1 MWIFKIIKIK
11 SSDTKRTLMH
21 LFLFT
26 KSAQGEL
33 VSICTQSIPEYK
45 KIKRIQHFKIKNNNI
60 FLIVVNLPIVNWAF
74 NFLVKESFTTS
85 SSFTNIFKWE
95 IIFFFYFSMSR
106 DEMLVLESQ
115 LCKER
120 KVKEDMKKMTKVGWP
135 KCTDCTDFLF
145 CNPKIVRIV
154 RIFFQVVRIVRIFI
168 LEIHRFF

>member
-1 MWIFKIIKIK
+1 MY
-11 SSDTKRTLMH
+11 
-21 LFLFT
+21 
-26 KSAQGEL
+26 
-33 VSICTQSIPEYK
+33 PEYTRPQLTFLHRK

-106 DEMLVLESQ
+106 DEMLVLTSQ